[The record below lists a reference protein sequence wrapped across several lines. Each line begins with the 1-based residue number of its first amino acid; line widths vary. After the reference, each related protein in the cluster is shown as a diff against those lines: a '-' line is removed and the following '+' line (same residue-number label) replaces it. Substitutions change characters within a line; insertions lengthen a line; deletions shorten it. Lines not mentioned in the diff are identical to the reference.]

1 MSAKY
6 IFVTGGVVSSLGKGL
21 AAASIGAL
29 LESRGLRVNL
39 MKFDPYL
46 NVDPGTMSPF
56 QHGEVF
62 VTDDGAETDL
72 DLGHYERFT
81 HAHLSRDNNLT
92 TGRIYESI
100 ITKERRGDY
109 LGKTVQVIPH
119 VTNEIKNAMRKVAAN
134 VDVAIVEIGGT
145 VGDIESLPFLEAIR
159 QMRQEL
165 GRENT
170 VFVHVTL
177 VPWIAAAQELKTKP
191 TQHSV
196 KELLSIGIQADILL
210 CRTDRFLSRDVKSKI
225 AAFCNVEDRAVITA
239 KDVDSIYECP
249 LVFHQEGVDALALKY
264 LHIDAKEADLSKWQ
278 DLVHRAY
285 NPQDEVRIGIV
296 GKYVEYEDSYKS
308 LKEAL
313 THGALAKNL
322 KLRVTWIEAEGLESK
337 HEGDESYKSQLQG
350 FDGILVPGGFG
361 KRGIEGMLNAIR
373 YARENNIPYFGI
385 CLGMQT
391 ACIEFARNVCGLA
404 HANSSEFDPAAQHR
418 IIYKLRELT
427 GVEEMGGTMRL
438 GAWTCILQ
446 PDSLAAKAYT
456 NSLTGNVSG
465 AATDESQRNNVI
477 LSEAKD
483 LDVSDGSVAAQRE
496 NVIQTLS
503 AAKGKDLQS
512 GDVPQNAAAQGQSS
526 RDDHHHQVLEI
537 SERHR
542 HRYEFNREYEALLTG
557 AGLRITGTT
566 PDATYVE
573 IVEIPSH
580 PFFLGCQFH
589 PEFKSKPLE
598 PHPLFRAFIEA
609 SYGNRQTGQTRII
622 DAFDSQSSDAVHL
635 RVD

>member
-21 AAASIGAL
+21 AAASIGCL
-29 LESRGLRVNL
+29 LEARGLRINL

-81 HAHLSRDNNLT
+81 HAKLTRDNNLT
-92 TGRIYESI
+92 TGRIYEQI

-119 VTNEIKNAMRKVAAN
+119 VTNEIKNAMRKVAA
-134 VDVAIVEIGGT
+134 DCDIAIVEIGGT

-196 KELLSIGIQADILL
+196 KEMLSIGIQPDILL
-210 CRTDRFLSRDVKSKI
+210 CRSDRALSKELKGKI
-225 AAFCNVEDRAVITA
+225 ALFCNLEDRAVIA
-239 KDVDSIYECP
+239 ARDVASIYEVP
-249 LVFHQEGVDALALKY
+249 LNFAQEGVDALALKY
-264 LHIDAKEADLSKWQ
+264 LHLETNAPDLSRWKQ
-278 DLVHRAY
+278 VVDHAY
-285 NPQDEVRIGIV
+285 HPKDEVHIGIV

-308 LKEAL
+308 VKEAL
-313 THGALAKNL
+313 VHGALSQNL
-322 KLRVTWIEAEGLESK
+322 KLRVTWLEAEGLEA
-337 HEGDESYKSQLQG
+337 DDYVSQLKD

-373 YARENNIPYFGI
+373 YARESGTPYFGI

-391 ACIEFARNVCGLA
+391 ATIEFARNVARLHG
-404 HANSSEFDPAAQHR
+404 ANSSEFDPATPHR
-418 IIYKLRELT
+418 VIYKLRELT

-438 GAWTCILQ
+438 GAWACLLE
-446 PDSLAAKAYT
+446 PGSKAAEAYGRT
-456 NSLTGNVSG
+456 
-465 AATDESQRNNVI
+465 
-477 LSEAKD
+477 
-483 LDVSDGSVAAQRE
+483 
-496 NVIQTLS
+496 
-503 AAKGKDLQS
+503 
-512 GDVPQNAAAQGQSS
+512 
-526 RDDHHHQVLEI
+526 EI

-542 HRYEFNREYEALLTG
+542 HRYEFNREYEPLLTG

-566 PDATYVE
+566 PDSTYVE
-573 IVEIPSH
+573 IVELPEH
-580 PFFLGCQFH
+580 PFFVGCQFH

-598 PHPLFRAFIEA
+598 PHPLFRAFVTA
-609 SYGNRQTGQTRII
+609 SYANRTKQNAATTATTGEPRIAGE
-622 DAFDSQSSDAVHL
+622 AFAH
-635 RVD
+635 R

>member
-21 AAASIGAL
+21 AAASIGCL
-29 LESRGLRVNL
+29 LEARGIKVNM

-81 HAHLSRDNNLT
+81 HARLTRDNNLT
-92 TGRIYESI
+92 TGRIYEQI

-119 VTNEIKNAMRKVAAN
+119 VTNEIKNAMRKVAADCDI
-134 VDVAIVEIGGT
+134 VIVEIGGT

-159 QMRQEL
+159 QMRQDL
-165 GRENT
+165 GRDNT
-170 VFVHVTL
+170 VFVHMTL
-177 VPWIAAAQELKTKP
+177 IPWIAAAQELKTKP

-196 KELLSIGIQADILL
+196 KEMLSIGIQPDILL
-210 CRTDRFLSRDVKSKI
+210 CRSDRAVPREMRQKI
-225 AAFCNVEDRAVITA
+225 ALFCNVEEPAVIA
-239 KDVDSIYECP
+239 ARDVASIYEVP
-249 LVFHQEGVDALALKY
+249 LTFAAEGVDTLALKY
-264 LHIDAKEADLSKWQ
+264 LRIDAPTPNLSRWQ
-278 DLVHRAY
+278 DIVHRAY
-285 NPQDEVRIGIV
+285 HPKDEVSIAIV

-313 THGALAKNL
+313 VHGALAHNL
-322 KLRVTWIEAEGLESK
+322 KLRVTWIEAEGLETRDP
-337 HEGDESYKSQLQG
+337 EGRPTTDYVTQLEG

-373 YARENNIPYFGI
+373 YARETLTPYFGI

-391 ACIEFARNVCGLA
+391 ACIEYARNVCGL
-404 HANSSEFDPAAQHR
+404 HEANSGEFDPATPYR

-438 GAWTCILQ
+438 GAWDCVLE
-446 PDSLAAKAYT
+446 PGSLAAQAYGT
-456 NSLTGNVSG
+456 T
-465 AATDESQRNNVI
+465 
-477 LSEAKD
+477 
-483 LDVSDGSVAAQRE
+483 
-496 NVIQTLS
+496 
-503 AAKGKDLQS
+503 
-512 GDVPQNAAAQGQSS
+512 
-526 RDDHHHQVLEI
+526 EI

-542 HRYEFNREYEALLTG
+542 HRYEFNREYEAVLTG
-557 AGLRITGTT
+557 GGLRITGTT

-573 IVEIPSH
+573 IVEIPTH

-598 PHPLFRAFIEA
+598 PHPIFRDFIAA
-609 SYGNRQTGQTRII
+609 SYQN
-622 DAFDSQSSDAVHL
+622 HL
-635 RVD
+635 RLTPDLVAEDARTSNQ

>member
-21 AAASIGAL
+21 AASSIGCL
-29 LESRGLRVNL
+29 LEARGIKINM

-81 HAHLSRDNNLT
+81 HARLSRDNNLT
-92 TGRIYESI
+92 TGRIYEQI

-119 VTNEIKNAMRKVAAN
+119 VTNEIKNAMRKVAADCE
-134 VDVAIVEIGGT
+134 VLIVEIGGT

-159 QMRQEL
+159 QMRQDL
-165 GRENT
+165 GRDNT
-170 VFVHVTL
+170 LFVHVTL
-177 VPWIAAAQELKTKP
+177 IPWIAAARELKTKP

-196 KELLSIGIQADILL
+196 KEMLSIGIQPDILL
-210 CRTDRFLSRDVKSKI
+210 CRSDRAVPREMRAKI
-225 AAFCNVEDRAVITA
+225 ALFCNVQENAVIA
-239 KDVDSIYECP
+239 ARDVASIYEVP
-249 LVFHQEGVDALALKY
+249 LNFAAEGVDALVLQ
-264 LHIDAKEADLSKWQ
+264 LLRIDAPAPDLAKWQ
-278 DLVHRAY
+278 EVVRRAY
-285 NPQDEVRIGIV
+285 HPADEVSIAIV
-296 GKYVEYEDSYKS
+296 GKYVEFEDSYKS

-313 THGALAKNL
+313 VHGALAHNL
-322 KLRVTWIEAEGLESK
+322 KLKATWVEAEGLET
-337 HEGDESYKSQLQG
+337 HDPPIGDAPGKPNRDYESQLAG

-373 YARENNIPYFGI
+373 YARESGTPYFGI

-391 ACIEFARNVCGLA
+391 ACIEYARNVCGLA
-404 HANSSEFDPAAQHR
+404 GANSGEFDPATPHR

-438 GAWTCILQ
+438 GAWTCKLE
-446 PDSLAAKAYT
+446 PGSLAARAYGT
-456 NSLTGNVSG
+456 T
-465 AATDESQRNNVI
+465 
-477 LSEAKD
+477 
-483 LDVSDGSVAAQRE
+483 
-496 NVIQTLS
+496 
-503 AAKGKDLQS
+503 
-512 GDVPQNAAAQGQSS
+512 
-526 RDDHHHQVLEI
+526 EI

-542 HRYEFNREYEALLTG
+542 HRYEFNREYEPVLTG
-557 AGLRITGTT
+557 AGLRLTGTT

-573 IVEIPSH
+573 IIEDPTH
-580 PFFLGCQFH
+580 PFFLACQFH

-598 PHPLFRAFIEA
+598 PHPIFRDFIAA
-609 SYGNRQTGQTRII
+609 SYKNRARANSPAESSAQI
-622 DAFDSQSSDAVHL
+622 AVPSQV
-635 RVD
+635 

>member
-21 AAASIGAL
+21 SAASIGCL
-29 LESRGLRVNL
+29 LEARGIKVNM

-81 HAHLSRDNNLT
+81 HAKLSRDNNLT
-92 TGRIYESI
+92 TGRIYEQI

-119 VTNEIKNAMRKVAAN
+119 VTNEIKNAMRKVAAECE
-134 VDVAIVEIGGT
+134 VLLVEIGGT

-165 GRENT
+165 GRDNT
-170 VFVHVTL
+170 LFIHVTL
-177 VPWIAAAQELKTKP
+177 IPWIAAAQELKTKP

-196 KELLSIGIQADILL
+196 KEMLSIGIQPDILL
-210 CRTDRFLSRDVKSKI
+210 CRSDRAVPREMRSKI
-225 AAFCNVEDRAVITA
+225 ALFCNVQEDAVIVA
-239 KDVDSIYECP
+239 RDVDSIYELP
-249 LVFHQEGVDALALKY
+249 LTLAAENVDSLVLHALR
-264 LHIDAKEADLSKWQ
+264 IDAKEADLSRWQ
-278 DLVHRAY
+278 QIVERAY
-285 NPQDEVRIGIV
+285 HPKDEVSIAIV

-313 THGALAKNL
+313 VHGSLAHNL
-322 KLRVTWIEAEGLESK
+322 KLRVTWIEAEGLETRD
-337 HEGDESYKSQLQG
+337 EAVGDAPGKPNRAYEEQLRG

-373 YARENNIPYFGI
+373 YARESGTPYFGI

-391 ACIEFARNVCGLA
+391 ACIEYARNVCGLA
-404 HANSSEFDPAAQHR
+404 GANSGEFDPATPHR

-438 GAWTCILQ
+438 GAWACKLESG
-446 PDSLAAKAYT
+446 SLAAKAY
-456 NSLTGNVSG
+456 G
-465 AATDESQRNNVI
+465 AT
-477 LSEAKD
+477 
-483 LDVSDGSVAAQRE
+483 
-496 NVIQTLS
+496 
-503 AAKGKDLQS
+503 
-512 GDVPQNAAAQGQSS
+512 
-526 RDDHHHQVLEI
+526 EI

-542 HRYEFNREYEALLTG
+542 HRYEFNREYEPILTG
-557 AGLRITGTT
+557 AGLRLTGTT

-573 IVEIPSH
+573 IVEIPTH
-580 PFFLGCQFH
+580 PYFLACQFH

-598 PHPLFRAFIEA
+598 PHPLFRDFIAA
-609 SYGNRQTGQTRII
+609 SYKNRARGVPSVEEATTATAR
-622 DAFDSQSSDAVHL
+622 
-635 RVD
+635 

>member
-21 AAASIGAL
+21 AAASIGCL
-29 LESRGLRVNL
+29 LESRGLKVNL

-81 HAHLSRDNNLT
+81 HAKLTRDNNLT
-92 TGRIYESI
+92 TGRIYEQI

-119 VTNEIKNAMRKVAAN
+119 VTNEIRNAMRKVAAEG
-134 VDVAIVEIGGT
+134 DVTIVEIGGT

-159 QMRQEL
+159 QVRQEL

-177 VPWIAAAQELKTKP
+177 VPWIGAAQELKTKP

-196 KELLSIGIQADILL
+196 KELLSIGIQPDILL
-210 CRTDRFLSRDVKSKI
+210 CRTDRFLSREVKSKI
-225 AAFCNVEDRAVITA
+225 ALFCNLEDQAVITA
-239 KDVDSIYECP
+239 KDVDSIYEVP
-249 LVFHQEGVDALALKY
+249 LTFAQEGVDRLALKY
-264 LHIDAKEADLSKWQ
+264 LHIDTPEPDLSKWS
-278 DLVHRAY
+278 DLVRRCY
-285 NPQDEVRIGIV
+285 NPVDEVSIAIA

-313 THGALAKNL
+313 VHGALAHNL
-322 KLRVTWIEAEGLESK
+322 KLSVTWIEAEGLE
-337 HEGDESYKSQLQG
+337 EPGYEEQLRG
-350 FDGILVPGGFG
+350 FDWILVPGGFG

-373 YARENNIPYFGI
+373 YARERGVPYFGI

-391 ACIEFARNVCGLA
+391 ACIEYARNVCGLA
-404 HANSSEFDPAAQHR
+404 GANSSEFDPATPHR
-418 IIYKLRELT
+418 VIYKLRELT

-438 GAWTCILQ
+438 GAWTCLLE
-446 PDSLAAKAYT
+446 PGSLAARAY
-456 NSLTGNVSG
+456 
-465 AATDESQRNNVI
+465 
-477 LSEAKD
+477 
-483 LDVSDGSVAAQRE
+483 
-496 NVIQTLS
+496 
-503 AAKGKDLQS
+503 GKT
-512 GDVPQNAAAQGQSS
+512 
-526 RDDHHHQVLEI
+526 EI

-557 AGLRITGTT
+557 AGLNITGTT
-566 PDATYVE
+566 PDGTYVE
-573 IVEIPSH
+573 IVEIPGH

-598 PHPLFRAFIEA
+598 PHPLFEKFINA
-609 SYGNRQTGQTRII
+609 SYANRVKAKLAAGSAELPKMVVGQ
-622 DAFDSQSSDAVHL
+622 S
-635 RVD
+635 

>member
-21 AAASIGAL
+21 AAASIGCL
-29 LESRGLRVNL
+29 LEARGIKVNL

-81 HAHLSRDNNLT
+81 HAHLTRDNNLT
-92 TGRIYESI
+92 TGRIYEQI

-119 VTNEIKNAMRKVAAN
+119 VTNEIKNAMRKVAHDT
-134 VDVAIVEIGGT
+134 DVTIVEIGGT

-159 QMRQEL
+159 QMRQDL

-177 VPWIAAAQELKTKP
+177 IPWIAAAQELKTKP

-196 KELLSIGIQADILL
+196 KEMLSIGIQPDILL
-210 CRTDRFLSRDVKSKI
+210 CRSDRAVPREMRSKI
-225 AAFCNVEDRAVITA
+225 ALFCNVEEPAVIA
-239 KDVDSIYECP
+239 ARDVASIYEVP
-249 LVFHQEGVDALALKY
+249 LTFAAEGVDELALKY
-264 LHIDAKEADLSKWQ
+264 LHMDSPPPDLSKWQ
-278 DLVHRAY
+278 DIVYRAY
-285 NPQDEVRIGIV
+285 NPRDEVSIAIV

-313 THGALAKNL
+313 VHGALAHNL
-322 KLRVTWIEAEGLESK
+322 KLSVTWLEAEGLETP
-337 HEGDESYKSQLQG
+337 DFAMQLDG

-373 YARENNIPYFGI
+373 YARETGTPYFGI

-391 ACIEFARNVCGLA
+391 ACIEYARNVCGLKD
-404 HANSSEFDPAAQHR
+404 ANSGEFDPGTPHR

-438 GAWTCILQ
+438 GAWPCVME
-446 PDSLAAKAYT
+446 PGSLAAHAYGT
-456 NSLTGNVSG
+456 T
-465 AATDESQRNNVI
+465 
-477 LSEAKD
+477 
-483 LDVSDGSVAAQRE
+483 
-496 NVIQTLS
+496 
-503 AAKGKDLQS
+503 
-512 GDVPQNAAAQGQSS
+512 
-526 RDDHHHQVLEI
+526 EI

-542 HRYEFNREYEALLTG
+542 HRYEFNREYEAILTG
-557 AGLRITGTT
+557 AGLRLTGTT

-573 IVEIPSH
+573 IVEIPNH

-598 PHPLFRAFIEA
+598 PHPLFREFIAA
-609 SYGNRQTGQTRII
+609 SYENRRHNVEQPVALNLAADQP
-622 DAFDSQSSDAVHL
+622 Q
-635 RVD
+635 

>member
-21 AAASIGAL
+21 AAASIGCL
-29 LESRGLRVNL
+29 LEARGIKVNL

-81 HAHLSRDNNLT
+81 HARLTRDNNLT
-92 TGRIYESI
+92 TGRIYEQI

-119 VTNEIKNAMRKVAAN
+119 VTNEIKNAMRKVASDC
-134 VDVAIVEIGGT
+134 DVAIVEIGGT

-159 QMRQEL
+159 QMRQDL
-165 GRENT
+165 GRDNT
-170 VFVHVTL
+170 CFVHVTL
-177 VPWIAAAQELKTKP
+177 IPWIAAAQELKTKP

-196 KELLSIGIQADILL
+196 KEMLSIGIQPDILL
-210 CRTDRFLSRDVKSKI
+210 CRSDRAVPREMRQKI
-225 AAFCNVEDRAVITA
+225 ALFCNVEEPAVIA
-239 KDVDSIYECP
+239 ARDVASIYEVP
-249 LVFHQEGVDALALKY
+249 LTFAAEGVDTLALKY
-264 LHIDAKEADLSKWQ
+264 LRIDAKAPDLSRWQ
-278 DLVHRAY
+278 DIVHRAY
-285 NPQDEVRIGIV
+285 NPKDEVSIAIV

-313 THGALAKNL
+313 VHGALAHNL
-322 KLRVTWIEAEGLESK
+322 KLRVTWLEAEGLEVP
-337 HEGDESYKSQLQG
+337 DYAAQLEG

-373 YARENNIPYFGI
+373 YARETGTPYFGI

-391 ACIEFARNVCGLA
+391 ACIEYARNVCGLKD
-404 HANSSEFDPAAQHR
+404 ANSGEFDPATPYR

-438 GAWTCILQ
+438 GAWDCVLE
-446 PDSLAAKAYT
+446 PDSLAARAY
-456 NSLTGNVSG
+456 G
-465 AATDESQRNNVI
+465 
-477 LSEAKD
+477 
-483 LDVSDGSVAAQRE
+483 
-496 NVIQTLS
+496 QT
-503 AAKGKDLQS
+503 
-512 GDVPQNAAAQGQSS
+512 
-526 RDDHHHQVLEI
+526 EI

-542 HRYEFNREYEALLTG
+542 HRYEFNREYEAVLTG
-557 AGLRITGTT
+557 GGLRITGTT
-566 PDATYVE
+566 PDSTYVE
-573 IVEIPSH
+573 IVEIPTH

-598 PHPLFRAFIEA
+598 PHPIFRDFIAA
-609 SYGNRQTGQTRII
+609 SYQN
-622 DAFDSQSSDAVHL
+622 HL
-635 RVD
+635 RLTPEFAAEDACTSNQ